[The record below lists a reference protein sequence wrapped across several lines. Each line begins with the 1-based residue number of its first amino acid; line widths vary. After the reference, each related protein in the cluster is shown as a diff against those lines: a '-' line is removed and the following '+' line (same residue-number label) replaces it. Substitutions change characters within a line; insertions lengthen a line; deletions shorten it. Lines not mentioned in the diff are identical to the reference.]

1 MYFKRG
7 INVYKVETLFFIP
20 YIGFPSITFGRKI
33 RELFKKYYAIDVRV
47 EFTTF
52 KVRNYFSLKCK
63 TPLAL
68 QNTTVC
74 AIQALPTLVKL
85 LDTW

>member
-1 MYFKRG
+1 MIALALRYQKT
-7 INVYKVETLFFIP
+7 KLKTLFFIP
-20 YIGFPSITFGRKI
+20 YISFPSITFGRKI
-33 RELFKKYYAIDVRV
+33 RELFNKYYAIDVRIV
-47 EFTTF
+47 FTTF

-68 QNTTVC
+68 QSNV
-74 AIQALPTLVKL
+74 PTLAKL